1 MSRVKIWTRVP
12 DQSKLHVQ
20 VEGGT
25 GTAQGFLTVS
35 DGTNRQIGDNVL
47 RAGTPPI
54 NLRSPKL
61 YSLTLVLTFAAASTM
76 TVKAHVERP
85 DGSHQSGDFQEPVT
99 GAAGEVKT
107 VALGV
112 ITLLGGGRR

>member
-12 DQSKLHVQ
+12 DQSNLRVK

-25 GTAQGFLTVS
+25 GTAEGFLTVS
-35 DGTNRQIGDNVL
+35 DGTNRQIPDNVL
-47 RAGTPPI
+47 RGGTSPI

-61 YSLTLVLTFAAASTM
+61 YSLTLVLTFADASTM
-76 TVKAHVERP
+76 TVKGHVERP
-85 DGSHQSGDFQEPVT
+85 DGSHQSGDVQEPVT
-99 GAAGEVKT
+99 GAAGDVKT

-112 ITLLGGGRR
+112 ITLQGRGR

>member
-12 DQSKLHVQ
+12 DQSKLQVQ

-35 DGTNRQIGDNVL
+35 DGTNRQIPDNVL
-47 RAGTPPI
+47 RAGTSPI
-54 NLRSPKL
+54 HLRSPKL
-61 YSLTLVLTFAAASTM
+61 YSLTLVLTFAAPSTM
-76 TVKAHVERP
+76 TVKAHTARP
-85 DGSHQSGDFQEPVT
+85 DGSHQAGDVQEPVT
-99 GAAGEVKT
+99 GAAGDVKT

-112 ITLLGGGRR
+112 ITLQGRGR

>member
-12 DQSKLHVQ
+12 DQSKLHVR

-25 GTAQGFLTVS
+25 GTAEGFLTVS
-35 DGTNRQIGDNVL
+35 DGTNRQIADNVL
-47 RAGTPPI
+47 RAGVPPI

-61 YSLTLVLTFAAASTM
+61 YSLTLVLTFAAPSTI

-85 DGSHQSGDFQEPVT
+85 DGSHQAGDFQEPVT
-99 GAAGEVKT
+99 GAAGDVKT

-112 ITLLGGGRR
+112 ITLQGRGR